1 MLVMT
6 DAKNRTE
13 KKIDDLKG
21 KVVERRKKSED
32 ARKDAELR
40 KLRKKLKR
48 AQRKFVNAA
57 PFPLQARKERDQKL
71 LDLISKQL
79 TAITKNTKKSPG
91 DPFVHSLRKKV
102 KSLNRRVKKATRLI
116 KKREKPVEG
125 EKSE

>member
-1 MLVMT
+1 MT
-6 DAKNRTE
+6 DAKDQIK
-13 KKIDDLKG
+13 KKIDDLQG
-21 KVVERRKKSED
+21 KVEELRKKTED

-40 KLRKKLKR
+40 KQRKKLKR
-48 AQRKFVNAA
+48 AQRKFARTT

-79 TAITKNTKKSPG
+79 TDLTKNTKKSPG

-102 KSLNRRVKKATRLI
+102 KSLNRRIKKATRLI
-116 KKREKPVEG
+116 KKREKPAEG